1 MGFGN
6 QFNVLRDVF
15 SADAGAEAAHR
26 SDQTGNSEEA
36 FLRSEDAREHA
47 VERMEHPGWLSRL
60 LHRGS

>member
-15 SADAGAEAAHR
+15 SADAGADAAHR
-26 SDQTGNSEEA
+26 AEQGGNSEEA

-47 VERMEHPGWLSRL
+47 AERLEHPGWL
-60 LHRGS
+60 HRVFHRRA